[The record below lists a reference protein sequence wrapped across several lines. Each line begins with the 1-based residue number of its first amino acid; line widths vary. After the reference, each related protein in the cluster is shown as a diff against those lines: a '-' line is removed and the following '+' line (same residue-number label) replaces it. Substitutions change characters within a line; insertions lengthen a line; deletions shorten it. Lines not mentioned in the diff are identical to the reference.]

1 MALVDYQEFSGF
13 LHKNNGIIII
23 ILIIICIL
31 LLFCC
36 TILLY
41 MIFLYR
47 KELKH
52 NRETSII
59 NNNQKD
65 VVNVLTHDSMDI
77 TVNQNNFKALPVTS
91 TIEND
96 SINDFTIYN
105 SCNSKS
111 YNKRFVSIN
120 SEDNILSSKKTF
132 DTSSNINDYHS
143 HSYSYSDKGK
153 RHQYHHRKNNSYMN
167 GSQRRFPSVKRP
179 QNIYKRQSSI
189 SSTIGSVKSI
199 IKNRYSIHSKNHSR
213 NQSTSNSKIPSILI
227 QNNIPLHFI
236 NEELDSKRSSLNEY
250 CQSVN
255 SSVTDNNVQK
265 PKLNYLSSSSSKIK
279 YDEDLPITDILI
291 PSSSYSYSSKTMLCN
306 NSYDYNNIFNDGK
319 NDDFHSVNNNELNRM
334 YKENFHLNRNYP
346 MMYNN
351 KKPESIYSLSSY
363 SDYSDN
369 LSYVS
374 NVIDDTGKENNI
386 NNDDKSI
393 NEVEKPNVGKL
404 DINTLDI
411 TSLNFEYKREE

>member
-1 MALVDYQEFSGF
+1 MVY
-13 LHKNNGIIII
+13 
-23 ILIIICIL
+23 
-31 LLFCC
+31 
-36 TILLY
+36 
-41 MIFLYR
+41 LYR
-47 KELKH
+47 KELNH
-52 NRETSII
+52 NREAAVIYD
-59 NNNQKD
+59 NQKD
-65 VVNVLTHDSMDI
+65 FMNISTHDSVDI
-77 TVNQNNFKALPVTS
+77 TVNQNNFKALPVIPVTT

-96 SINDFTIYN
+96 SLNDFTMYN
-105 SCNSKS
+105 SCNSKT

-132 DTSSNINDYHS
+132 DTSSNINDYLS

-153 RHQYHHRKNNSYMN
+153 KNQYHHRKNNSYMT
-167 GSQRRFPSVKRP
+167 GSQKRFPSIKKPR
-179 QNIYKRQSSI
+179 NIYERQSSI

-199 IKNRYSIHSKNHSR
+199 IKRRYSIRSKSHSR
-213 NQSTSNSKIPSILI
+213 NHSTSNSKIPSILI

-236 NEELDSKRSSLNEY
+236 NEELDSKTSSLNEY

-306 NSYDYNNIFNDGK
+306 NSYDYNNIFTDGR
-319 NDDFHSVNNNELNRM
+319 NDDFNSVNNNELNRM
-334 YKENFHLNRNYP
+334 YKENFQSNRNYP
-346 MMYNN
+346 MMYSN

-369 LSYVS
+369 ISYVS
-374 NVIDDTGKENNI
+374 DNVEDEKKENSI
-386 NNDDKSI
+386 NNNNQSI
-393 NEVEKPNVGKL
+393 NESEKPNIEKL
-404 DINTLDI
+404 NMNTLDI
-411 TSLNFEYKREE
+411 SSLNFEYKREE